1 MRKAIR
7 SLTILAVLG
16 SVAQAA
22 PFLAMGDSAEV
33 FLTGTLG
40 VRSDDNIYL
49 ASRTKSSPTDP
60 GRRSDYIADIVPGF
74 ELLYGQNA
82 LTKGRAY
89 YYETITRYFDTNPEN
104 TTLSTVG
111 FESNYDDQKTKMNF
125 NASYVQL
132 AQNTVDIRANF
143 LVRRDV
149 FHVEGGS
156 EISVTDKTSVAGS
169 VVYENI
175 DYKRGGFESS
185 KIASVP
191 LKYYYYVLP
200 KLALSG
206 GFTYSDTQLSGGG
219 IGSKDYFYN
228 VGARGEFTP
237 KLTGTFSIGYTK
249 RNMDAGPNQNTMGVD
264 SSLAFAVDEKTSL
277 NFGVTNAFGVSGSG
291 QNERNL
297 TWNVG
302 FQSKVAEDWSAGSTL
317 SYRTINYLG
326 AGQHTDNYFEGS
338 LNAKYTYSKMVNFT
352 ASVTYRNNSSSLVSS
367 TFDNKVFAIAANIRY

>member
-7 SLTILAVLG
+7 SLAVFAVLG
-16 SVAQAA
+16 TAAQAA
-22 PFLAMGDSAEV
+22 PFLAMGDSAEL

-40 VRSDDNIYL
+40 VRTDSNVL
-49 ASRTKSSPTDP
+49 LSAQKSNDTIFNLTP
-60 GRRSDYIADIVPGF
+60 GLDLV
-74 ELLYGQNA
+74 YGQNA
-82 LTKGRAY
+82 LTKGKAY
-89 YYETITRYFDTNPEN
+89 YYETITRYFDTNPAN
-104 TTLSTVG
+104 TSLSTVG
-111 FESNYDDQKTKMNF
+111 FDANYDDQKTKMNF
-125 NASYVQL
+125 DASYAQL
-132 AQNTVDIRANF
+132 AQNTVDVRAGF

-175 DYKRGGFESS
+175 EYKRTGFESS

-200 KLALSG
+200 KLAVSG

-237 KLTGTFSIGYTK
+237 KLTGMFAIGYTERK
-249 RNMDAGPNQNTMGVD
+249 MDVGPNQNTMGVD
-264 SSLAFAVDEKTSL
+264 SSLAYAVDEKTSVQ
-277 NFGVTNAFGVSGSG
+277 FGVNNGFGVSGSG

-297 TWNVG
+297 TWSVG
-302 FQSKVAEDWSAGSTL
+302 FQSKISEDWSAGSTL

-326 AGQHTDNYFEGS
+326 AGNHTDNYFEGS
-338 LNAKYTYSKMVNFT
+338 VNAKYTYSNVVNFT
-352 ASVTYRNNSSSLVSS
+352 AGFTYRNNSSTLVSS
-367 TFDNKVFAIAANIRY
+367 TFDNKVFSIAANIRY